1 MTVYGKLAYIMYIHK
16 MHLLYMYIL
25 TYAYTHIYM
34 HTHIHIYVYIY
45 THILRICKYIY
56 IYTNIYRETEYST
69 RNKLF
74 WKSFRLYLYQLHIC
88 ILCSLIFNFLKYGLN
103 I

>member
-25 TYAYTHIYM
+25 THAYTHIYM

-45 THILRICKYIY
+45 TYIYTHILCICKYIY
-56 IYTNIYRETEYST
+56 IYIQTYIERQSIQQEINFFGKAFDYIFINYIYVY
-69 RNKLF
+69 
-74 WKSFRLYLYQLHIC
+74 YAV
-88 ILCSLIFNFLKYGLN
+88 
-103 I
+103 